1 MIKDDLKTFVLNN
14 ANLVTAKQSSTYPN
28 LRVLKYKHKVF
39 YDALWNEY
47 LEECRGTVID
57 SEFNVVT
64 RPFTKIYNWG
74 IEKRA
79 PVLAPD
85 TPITAYRKVNGFMV
99 AVSLYEGELL
109 ISTTG
114 SLDSDFVGLAREMM
128 LKHQSLDS
136 WKAALANPN
145 YDNMTFMFECVHP
158 NDPHIIEEKAG
169 MYLIGWRTTA
179 WDSIVQGYGVDVA
192 TAWQK
197 FARNHLRCFEPE
209 VIYTTVGELAELSNT
224 VTHEGFVAYTEDGQS
239 FKIKSPYYLF
249 NKFIA
254 RKAGSKLINIL
265 QNKSFMQTVDEEFYP
280 LCEYLCENIQAVAD
294 MSEQQR
300 LAYIREYIYNTK

>member
-74 IEKRA
+74 IEERA

-85 TPITAYRKVNGFMV
+85 TSITAYRKVNGFMV

-128 LKHQSLDS
+128 LKHQSLDG

-145 YDNMTFMFECVHP
+145 YANMTFMFECVHP

-169 MYLIGWRTTA
+169 MYLIGWRATA
-179 WDSIVQGYGVDVA
+179 WDSIVQGHGVDVA

-209 VIYTTVGELAELSNT
+209 VIYTTVGELAELANT

-265 QNKSFMQTVDEEFYP
+265 QNKSYMQTVDEEFYP